1 MRAHSMIKVLHI
13 ITDLSAGGAETMLY
27 RLLSKMDTL
36 RFENEVI
43 SLTSLGDIAEKI
55 GTKGVPVRALG
66 MKKGVPNPIPEA
78 RLFRWIRRSKPQI
91 VQTWM
96 YHANLTGGLT
106 ARLATN
112 IPVVWGIHH
121 ANLDPHGNKRLTI
134 WIARVCASMSKWLP
148 RCVVFCSQA
157 ALLSHVKLGYAAK
170 RMVVIPNGL
179 DLNEFRPDPAARVCV
194 REELGI
200 GAEAIVIGIAARF
213 HVLKDYRNFVQ
224 AAALLHTRFS
234 GVHFVMCGLG
244 VAPDNR
250 ELAQWIKDSGIQMH
264 CHLLGEQ
271 RDIARLFSAFDIA
284 TSSSLSEAFPLSVG
298 EAMACATPCVV
309 TNVGDSALIVGDTG
323 RVVAPGNPDAL
334 ATAWR
339 ELIEAG
345 PRVRHNLGM
354 AARLRVHQH
363 FALPSVVRRY
373 ESIYAQLAGET
384 QQVTPSPELTGCTEL
399 I

>member
-1 MRAHSMIKVLHI
+1 MIKVLHI
-13 ITDLSAGGAETMLY
+13 ITDLSPGGAETMMY
-27 RLLSKMDTL
+27 RLLSKMDTV

-55 GTKGVPVRALG
+55 GANGVPVRALG
-66 MKKGVPNPIPEA
+66 MKKRVPNPIPAA
-78 RLFRWIRRSKPQI
+78 RLLRWIRKSKPQI

-96 YHANLTGGLT
+96 YHANLIGGLT
-106 ARLATN
+106 ARLAGD

-121 ANLDPHGNKRLTI
+121 ASLEPKGNRLLTI
-134 WIARVCASMSKWLP
+134 WTAKACARLSPWLP

-157 ALLSHVKLGYAAK
+157 ALLSHIKLGYAANN
-170 RMVVIPNGL
+170 MEVVPNGL
-179 DLNEFRPDPAARVCV
+179 DLNEFKPDPAARICV

-200 GAEAIVIGIAARF
+200 GADAIVIGTAARF

-224 AAALLHTRFS
+224 AAARLHTRFS

-244 VAPDNR
+244 VTPDNR
-250 ELAQWIKDSGIQMH
+250 ELAQWIKEAGIQMH

-271 RDIARLFSAFDIA
+271 RDIARVFSAIDIA

-298 EAMACATPCVV
+298 EAMACGTPCVV
-309 TNVGDSALIVGDTG
+309 TDVGDSAMIVGDTG
-323 RVVAPGNPDAL
+323 RVVAPRNPDAL

-345 PRVRHNLGM
+345 PGVRHHLGM
-354 AARLRVHQH
+354 AARRRVHQH

-373 ESIYAQLAGET
+373 QSIYAQLADET
-384 QQVTPSPELTGCTEL
+384 Q
-399 I
+399 